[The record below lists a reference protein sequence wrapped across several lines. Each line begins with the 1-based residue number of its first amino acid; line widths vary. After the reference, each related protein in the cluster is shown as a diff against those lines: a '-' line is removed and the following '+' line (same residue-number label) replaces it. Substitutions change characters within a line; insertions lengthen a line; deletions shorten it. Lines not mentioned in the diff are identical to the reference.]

1 MPPRPA
7 IAGAFLFAILFAGS
21 AAAVEGI
28 EFDVSAFEKK
38 PFEWNGYLELRPEYQ
53 RLDRG
58 SATYGPQFSGETRD
72 RLPRTGIAAEISGV
86 YRYGDARFNFTGHA
100 SHFDDSRGS
109 SGDARFHEA
118 YGAWQPTTGVS
129 VEAGKRTL
137 RWGKGYAWSPVGF
150 FERSKDP
157 TDPELSREGFTMAT
171 GSVVRSFS
179 RPLATLS
186 FTPVV
191 LPVRGGVNESHG
203 PGEHWNAG
211 GRLYALVAD
220 TDIDVLYAGRGTRGS
235 RAGVDFSRNLG
246 TNLEIHGE
254 WARVADAPR
263 AALTQAGT
271 LAREVRSHT
280 SHVLGLRYLNE
291 AQTTFIAE
299 YFHNGAGYTRDEAR
313 RFFALARAAAADS
326 ALRPIAA
333 QAASAGFVGPNPMRE
348 YVYLRMSQP
357 EPFGIIYFTPA
368 FTAIVNATDRSYSV
382 IPELLYT
389 RVTNLE
395 MRLRLQLNRGARLTD
410 FGEKAVDSRVELRL
424 RYFF

>member
-1 MPPRPA
+1 MRPRSA
-7 IAGAFLFAILFAGS
+7 IAAAICSAALFAGD
-21 AAAVEGI
+21 AAAAEGI

-38 PFEWNGYLELRPEYQ
+38 PFEWSGYLELRPERQ

-58 SATYGPQFSGETRD
+58 SALYGLQFPNDIRD
-72 RLPRTGIAAEISGV
+72 HLSRTAAGAEISGV
-86 YRYGDARFNFTGHA
+86 YRQGDVRFNFTAHA
-100 SHFDDSRGS
+100 SHLDDARGS
-109 SGDARFHEA
+109 SRDARFYEA
-118 YGAWQPTTGVS
+118 YGAWQAAPGVA

-137 RWGKGYAWSPVGF
+137 RWGKAYAWSPVAF

-157 TDPELSREGFTMAT
+157 TDPEVSREGFTLAT
-171 GSVVRSFS
+171 ASVVRSFS
-179 RPLATLS
+179 GPLTTLS

-191 LPVRGGVNESHG
+191 LPTGRGLNEGYG

-220 TDIDVLYAGRGTRGS
+220 TDIDVVYAARGS
-235 RAGVDFSRNLG
+235 RAPRAGVDFSRNLG
-246 TNLEIHGE
+246 THLEIHGE
-254 WARVADAPR
+254 WAREAHSH
-263 AALTQAGT
+263 AAY
-271 LAREVRSHT
+271 
-280 SHVLGLRYLNE
+280 VLGLRYLSE

-299 YFHNGAGYTRDEAR
+299 YFHNGAGHTRDEAR
-313 RFFALARAAAADS
+313 RFFALAHAAAADP

-357 EPFGIIYFTPA
+357 EPFGILYLTPA
-368 FTAIVNATDRSYSV
+368 LTTIVNATDRSYTV

-395 MRLRLQLNRGARLTD
+395 MRLRLQVNRGARLTD